1 MSSTPERRA
10 AVVPQAPHD
19 SADADADGRYAAVE
33 LFRKLERQ
41 VQRHSEFHNRQFL
54 ADGEG
59 TFEAEMIDLQLYLLE
74 RKLRDS
80 REPLERQR

>member
-1 MSSTPERRA
+1 MSSSPERRA
-10 AVVPQAPHD
+10 AVASQAPYD
-19 SADADADGRYAAVE
+19 SADADADARYATVD

-41 VQRHSEFHNRQFL
+41 VQRHSEFHNRLFL

-59 TFEAEMIDLQLYLLE
+59 SFEVEMIDLQLFLLA
-74 RKLRDS
+74 RQLRDS